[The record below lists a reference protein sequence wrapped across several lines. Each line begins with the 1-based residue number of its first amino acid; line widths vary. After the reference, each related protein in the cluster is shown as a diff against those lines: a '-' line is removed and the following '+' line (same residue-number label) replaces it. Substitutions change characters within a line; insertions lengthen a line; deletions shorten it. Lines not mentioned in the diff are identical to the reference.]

1 MSFRGTISHMSDSQQ
16 SSVPIEITF
25 DDFQSSFNPEALLL
39 DCRTAEEHDDG
50 HLDGAVLF
58 PLQQL
63 SVRVSDLDKYRTTC
77 VFVYCKSGNRS
88 LTFARYLRTLGFFK
102 CQSILGG
109 YETWGET
116 NHKC

>member
-1 MSFRGTISHMSDSQQ
+1 MSFRGTISHMSDCEQ
-16 SSVPIEITF
+16 SMVPIEITF
-25 DDFQSSFNPEALLL
+25 EDFRASFNTEALLL
-39 DCRTAEEHDDG
+39 DCRTAEEHEAG
-50 HLDGAVLF
+50 HLAEAMLF

-63 SVRVSDLDKYRTTC
+63 SVRVSDLDKYRTASI
-77 VFVYCKSGNRS
+77 FVYCKTGNRS
-88 LTFARYLRTLGFFK
+88 ATFARYLRTLGFFK